1 VQTQYILLL
10 KEFPAAEAASLREK
24 LAPTTS

>member
-10 KEFPAAEAASLREK
+10 KEFPAASLREK